1 MPLIKRSKGRFC
13 VAIIKKCQLFTF
25 APDQVVK
32 RSILC
37 NNNQKTQ
44 LFTKPTYNQAPP
56 PPQEVKRSILCN
68 NNQKTQLFTKPTYNQ
83 APPPHI
89 R

>member
-1 MPLIKRSKGRFC
+1 MKSTIFAPDKEVKRSILC
-13 VAIIKKCQLFTF
+13 SNNKKCQLFTF
-25 APDQVVK
+25 AQVVK

-56 PPQEVKRSILCN
+56 PIFVKIVV
-68 NNQKTQLFTKPTYNQ
+68 Y
-83 APPPHI
+83 
-89 R
+89 

>member
-1 MPLIKRSKGRFC
+1 MCVCVYVGGKGGKRGGGGRGGGKKKVKWAKKNKIYEIDNLI
-13 VAIIKKCQLFTF
+13 F
-25 APDQVVK
+25 APDKEVK

-56 PPQEVKRSILCN
+56 PPIFVKIVV
-68 NNQKTQLFTKPTYNQ
+68 Y
-83 APPPHI
+83 
-89 R
+89 